1 MSATDKDDRE
11 YTGGSVNYYKIQVTA
26 PTTEGATPYTAEC
39 NDIIEA
45 LGMNYAEGN
54 AFKAIWRSCA
64 ARNLG
69 LSKRGYDDAKYD
81 AEKVVFFGNRMVRM
95 AEEMLS
101 GAKPEVVGAYL
112 ATGPDR
118 TVISGVMKP
127 ADPREP
133 LFTLEGRPVFKG
145 DRVLGAYAE
154 GDKFVHYCDEL
165 DVVDG
170 RLVACQTYP
179 RSDARTGTAPLGT
192 LYWPKETATAQVEKS
207 CATCKH
213 SHAPSG
219 ADPCVSCAVPGYGL
233 TKWEPQS

>member
-1 MSATDKDDRE
+1 MKATDVLEKAAGHMRDRAATYDKPE
-11 YTGGSVNYYKIQVTA
+11 GERSMARTVAAFNAITGRDLT
-26 PTTEGATPYTAEC
+26 TAEGWAFMLLLKQVRVFQ
-39 NDIIEA
+39 NPAKPHQDSLEDGVAYAA
-45 LGMNYAEGN
+45 L
-54 AFKAIWRSCA
+54 
-64 ARNLG
+64 L
-69 LSKRGYDDAKYD
+69 
-81 AEKVVFFGNRMVRM
+81 

-101 GAKPEVVGAYL
+101 ELPPEQMKLGLEESTTEAAVG
-112 ATGPDR
+112 
-118 TVISGVMKP
+118 KP

-145 DRVLGAYAE
+145 DRVLGTYAK

-170 RLVACQTYP
+170 RPVARQTYP
-179 RSDARTGTAPLGT
+179 RSDARTGTARLGT
-192 LYWPKETATAQVEKS
+192 LCWPKETATAQVEKP